1 MLAGCLERL
10 AAACVAA
17 GEPDRALDHI
27 RRWLS
32 LDPMHEP
39 AHQAMI
45 RALAWTG
52 QRSAAVRQY
61 RELVG
66 ILDRELAVRP
76 LPETTRLY
84 DDLRAGRLE
93 PRRAG
98 PAPVPG
104 ASGPARCRVKAA
116 AARPAPPP
124 RWPPRLPPRRPPP
137 PGGRPRSTA
146 GHWLAGRRNWA
157 CSARPGAR

>member
-1 MLAGCLERL
+1 MTSWPDSPCANAPSSRTGSRPSRARLRQVLAGCLERL
-10 AAACVAA
+10 AAACAAA
-17 GEPDRALDHI
+17 GDLDRARDHI

-84 DDLRAGRLE
+84 DDIRAGRLAAE
-93 PRRAG
+93 AG
-98 PAPVPG
+98 PGRAPAPRPRPAPAGTGPG
-104 ASGPARCRVKAA
+104 PPRG
-116 AARPAPPP
+116 RPAPPP
-124 RWPPRLPPRRPPP
+124 R
-137 PGGRPRSTA
+137 
-146 GHWLAGRRNWA
+146 
-157 CSARPGAR
+157 